1 MTAKIAQVAV
11 ILRTR
16 GGERAMEI
24 INKTTRRRSRIHSS
38 EERVAYLCLIPAF
51 IGLIFLTYAPL
62 VGVLGI
68 SMTNWT
74 GLTKPEFVG
83 FENYVNLFTTDPY
96 LKDSIIATIY
106 FAVLSVAGSM
116 IYSLFIAMLLNRKIP
131 ARGFFRAVF
140 YVPYVLPAVAIY
152 VGWSWLYEANF
163 GFFNYLLSEMGL
175 NKVLFIA
182 DSNYVVPSLSL
193 IAVWLSGNLIVIFL
207 AGLQNVPRAYHEAA
221 EMDGA
226 NGWKRFRHITLP
238 TISPIIFYN
247 LLMSLIA
254 NLQIITPALA
264 LTNGGP
270 GNSSRFMTYLM
281 YDQAFVNYK
290 LGYASA
296 TTFIIFAI
304 LAVFTAVLF
313 KTSSRWIFSEG
324 GDEK

>member
-1 MTAKIAQVAV
+1 
-11 ILRTR
+11 
-16 GGERAMEI
+16 METF
-24 INKTTRRRSRIHSS
+24 NKPQQRRSRFHSS
-38 EERVAYLCLIPAF
+38 EARVAYICLIPA
-51 IGLIFLTYAPL
+51 ILGLIFLTYLPL
-62 VGVLGI
+62 LGVLGI

-74 GLTKPEFVG
+74 GLKTPEFVG
-83 FENYVNLFTTDPY
+83 FSNYITLFTTDPY
-96 LKDSIIATIY
+96 IKDSIIATLY
-106 FAVLSVAGSM
+106 FAFLSVAGSM

-140 YVPYVLPAVAIY
+140 YVPFVLPAAAIY

-163 GFFNYLLSEMGL
+163 GFFNYLLSELGL

-182 DSNYVVPSLSL
+182 DSNYVIPSLSM

-207 AGLQNVPRAYHEAA
+207 AGLQSVPSVYHEAA

-226 NGWKRFRHITLP
+226 NGWNRFRHITLP
-238 TISPIIFYN
+238 CMTPIIFYN
-247 LLMSLIA
+247 LLLSLIA
-254 NLQIITPALA
+254 NLQVVTPALA

-290 LGYASA
+290 LGYACA

-304 LAVFTAVLF
+304 LAAFTAVLF
-313 KTSSRWIFSEG
+313 KTSKRWIFSEG
-324 GDEK
+324 DDDK

>member
-1 MTAKIAQVAV
+1 
-11 ILRTR
+11 
-16 GGERAMEI
+16 METL
-24 INKTTRRRSRIHSS
+24 NKPLRRRSRFFAG
-38 EERVAYLCLIPAF
+38 EARVAYICLIPA
-51 IGLIFLTYAPL
+51 IVGLIFLTYLPL
-62 VGVLGI
+62 LGVLGI

-74 GLTKPEFVG
+74 GLKSPEFIG
-83 FENYVNLFTTDPY
+83 FSNYIALFTTDPY
-96 LKDSIIATIY
+96 IKDSIIATLY
-106 FAVLSVAGSM
+106 FAFLSVAGSM

-140 YVPYVLPAVAIY
+140 YVPFVLPAAAIY

-163 GFFNYLLSEMGL
+163 GFFNYLLSEIGL
-175 NKVLFIA
+175 NKILFIA

-207 AGLQNVPRAYHEAA
+207 AGLQNVPSVYHEAA

-226 NGWKRFRHITLP
+226 NGWNRFRHITLP
-238 TISPIIFYN
+238 CMTPIIFYN
-247 LLMSLIA
+247 LLLSLIA
-254 NLQIITPALA
+254 NLQVVTPALA

-290 LGYASA
+290 LGYACA

-304 LAVFTAVLF
+304 LAAFTAVLF
-313 KTSSRWIFSEG
+313 KTSKRWIFSEG
-324 GDEK
+324 DDDQ

>member
-1 MTAKIAQVAV
+1 
-11 ILRTR
+11 
-16 GGERAMEI
+16 METF
-24 INKTTRRRSRIHSS
+24 NKPRQRRSRLYSS
-38 EERVAYLCLIPAF
+38 EASVAYICLIPA
-51 IGLIFLTYAPL
+51 ILGLIFLTYAPL
-62 VGVLGI
+62 LGVLGI

-74 GLTKPEFVG
+74 GLKNPEFVG
-83 FENYVNLFTTDPY
+83 FSNYVTLFTTDPY
-96 LKDSIIATIY
+96 IKDSILATLY
-106 FAVLSVAGSM
+106 FAFLSVAGSM
-116 IYSLFIAMLLNRKIP
+116 IYSLLIAMLLNRKIP

-140 YVPYVLPAVAIY
+140 YVPFVLPAAAVY

-163 GFFNYLLSEMGL
+163 GFFNYLLSKVGL

-207 AGLQNVPRAYHEAA
+207 AGLQSVPNVYHEAA

-226 NGWKRFRHITLP
+226 NGWNRFRHVTLP
-238 TISPIIFYN
+238 CMTPIIFYN
-247 LLMSLIA
+247 LLLSLIA
-254 NLQIITPALA
+254 NLQVVTPALA

-290 LGYASA
+290 LGYACA

-304 LAVFTAVLF
+304 LAAFTAVLF
-313 KTSSRWIFSEG
+313 KTSKRWIFSEG
-324 GDEK
+324 DDDK